1 MIFPCCSGLK
11 GAHCKELAR
20 AKQTHKRQPENG
32 AGRFGFAMRAAY
44 ALKFWFYAQ
53 ADAGN
58 LDAIVV
64 NIQIQAAKAA

>member
-20 AKQTHKRQPENG
+20 VKQMQKGSLKMG

-44 ALKFWFYAQ
+44 ALKFWFYAP
-53 ADAGN
+53 ADAGG
-58 LDAIVV
+58 
-64 NIQIQAAKAA
+64 